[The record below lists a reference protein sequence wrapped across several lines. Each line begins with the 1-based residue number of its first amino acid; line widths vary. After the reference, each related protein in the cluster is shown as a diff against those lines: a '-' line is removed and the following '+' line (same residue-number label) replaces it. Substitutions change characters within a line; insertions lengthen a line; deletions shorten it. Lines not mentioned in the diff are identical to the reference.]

1 MSEDRLRPHWIDGD
15 LDATQE
21 NLEAALAGEATDA
34 GQAEV
39 LSQLARVQSLR
50 GRPHLARRLLDD
62 ADVLAGGDPV
72 ARARVLLERG
82 RVARRYEDDERA
94 LSFLEPAYEAALA
107 AGQHFMAA
115 DAAHACALAGDM
127 VGWTRR
133 GLEVADRF
141 PAAAYWRGTLLIN
154 LGDWQLERGE
164 CERSLQT
171 FEDALAAREK
181 ETLNPALTEHARYGM
196 AGALLGLNRP
206 AEAVPLLEQVVAW
219 ADHNEVDWPDARHA
233 LARAKAEA
241 GR

>member
-15 LDATQE
+15 LDATQK
-21 NLEAALAGEATDA
+21 NFEAALAAEATDA
-34 GQAEV
+34 GRAEV

-50 GRPHLARRLLDD
+50 GRPDLARTFLDD
-62 ADVLAGGDPV
+62 AAHLAGDDPV

-82 RVARRYEDDERA
+82 RVARRYEDDKRA
-94 LSFLEPAYEAALA
+94 LSLLERAYEAALG

-133 GLEVADRF
+133 GLELAERF

-154 LGDWQLERGE
+154 LGEWQLERGE

-171 FEDALAAREK
+171 FEDALVARGDEMR
-181 ETLNPALTEHARYGM
+181 NPALTEHARYGI
-196 AGALLGLNRP
+196 ASALLELDRP

-219 ADHNEVDWPDARHA
+219 ADHNDVDWPDARQA
-233 LARAKAEA
+233 LTRARAEA